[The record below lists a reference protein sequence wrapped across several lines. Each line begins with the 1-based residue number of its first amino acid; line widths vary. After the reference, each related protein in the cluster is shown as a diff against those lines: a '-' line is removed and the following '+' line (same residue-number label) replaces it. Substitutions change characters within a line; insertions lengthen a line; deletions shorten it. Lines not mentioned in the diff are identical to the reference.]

1 MNMNS
6 GSSLTRRSL
15 LGGAVGFPALFQIIR
30 AAKPTDIRLESINHS
45 YQQYK
50 YRVPIKFGGRVQD
63 ETILINV
70 NCTVRTVGGKV
81 SKGFGS
87 MPLSNVWSF
96 PSHSMSYDTT
106 LGAMKALAGRISTI
120 TGNYKETGHP
130 IDINCALQPEYL
142 KAAAEVSRDLKLTEP
157 IPNLCT
163 IVTASA
169 FDAAIHDAFGKA
181 HGLNCYRT
189 YDSGFMSHDLGHYL
203 GPTFKGEYVSQ
214 YVSRDPKPRMPMY
227 HLVGALDA
235 ITDADVKERV
245 HDGLPETL
253 PEWIR
258 YNRLT
263 NFKIKLNGDHLD
275 EDISR
280 VMTVDRVATETQIQR
295 RVKQWVYSLDF
306 NEKCPNEDYLLDFLR
321 LLKEKAPAGYEKVQY
336 VEQPT
341 SRDLKTHRD
350 QDMHR
355 AAKLKPV
362 VIDEALTD
370 IENLMLSREMGY
382 SGAALKACK
391 QQSQAMLEAAV
402 GEKHRMFLC
411 VQDLTC
417 PGASLIHSASVSARV
432 PGVAAIE
439 ANSRQYVPVANKG
452 WEVRFPGIFIVKDG
466 TMDTSELT
474 GVGLGAV

>member
-1 MNMNS
+1 MA
-6 GSSLTRRSL
+6 L
-15 LGGAVGFPALFQIIR
+15 PALFQIKR
-30 AAKPTDIRLESINHS
+30 ASRPSDIRLENISSS
-45 YQQYK
+45 YQQYE
-50 YRVPIKFGGRVQD
+50 YRLPIKFGGRVAH
-63 ETILINV
+63 ETILLNV
-70 NCTVRTVGGKV
+70 NCTVRTVSGKV

-96 PSHSMSYDTT
+96 PSRTMNYDTT
-106 LGAMKALAGRISTI
+106 LSAMKTLAGRISI
-120 TGNYKETGHP
+120 VTGNYKETGHP
-130 IDINCALQPEYL
+130 IDINCELEPAYL
-142 KAAAEVSRDLKLTEP
+142 KAADEVSRELKLTEP
-157 IPNLCT
+157 IPKLCT

-189 YDSGFMSHDLGHYL
+189 YGSEFMANDLGHYL
-203 GPTFKGEYVSQ
+203 GPTFNGEYLSQ

-227 HLVGALDA
+227 HLVGALDPV
-235 ITDADVKERV
+235 TDDDVKTRV
-245 HDGLPETL
+245 NDGLPETL
-253 PEWIR
+253 SEWIR
-258 YNRLT
+258 YNGLT
-263 NFKIKLNGDHLD
+263 HFKIKLNGDHLD
-275 EDISR
+275 EDIDR
-280 VMTVDRVATETQIQR
+280 VVAVDRVAAETQIKR
-295 RVKQWVYSLDF
+295 RVKHWVYSLDF

-321 LLKEKAPAGYEKVQY
+321 RVQEQAPVGYDRIQY

-391 QQSQAMLEAAV
+391 QQSQAMLMAAV
-402 GEKHRMFLC
+402 GQKHKMFLC

-417 PGASLIHSASVSARV
+417 PGASLIHSASISARV

-439 ANSRQYVPVANKG
+439 ANSRQYMPTANKG

-466 TMDTSELT
+466 TMDTSEIT
-474 GVGLGAV
+474 GPGLGAV